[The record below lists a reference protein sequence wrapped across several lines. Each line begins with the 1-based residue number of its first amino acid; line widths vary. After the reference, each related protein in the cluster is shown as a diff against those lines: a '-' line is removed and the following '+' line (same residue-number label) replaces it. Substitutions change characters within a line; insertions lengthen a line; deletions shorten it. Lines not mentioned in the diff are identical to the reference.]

1 MKPPRSLPACLA
13 LALAATSGL
22 RAEEASPEIAALAEA
37 AADFVTAYNAKD
49 ATALTA
55 LFTEDAELSDLRA
68 TDLTTGR
75 AGIRARYEEIFAA
88 PDAPR
93 IAVEVDSVR
102 LVAPGLAIEDGTA
115 HYTPPGDEAPPRS
128 IPYCAVLQKSPD
140 GAWRIASSR
149 DLGDAT
155 EAPGRLAALAEA
167 LKGDW
172 TCQQDGMRL
181 DLAFGWDGSGK
192 FVVGDM
198 LVTTADAKPLSTSIR
213 IGWDGARE
221 TINWWTF
228 DDGGG
233 FAKGEWTPVD
243 DGWLIRSEGS
253 TADGEALS
261 LTQSL
266 VFAGKDAFTWTAR
279 DRLADGEKLPDVEL
293 RVVRQ
298 APEPAIE

>member
-1 MKPPRSLPACLA
+1 MKSPRSLPALLA
-13 LALAATSGL
+13 LALGATSGL
-22 RAEEASPEIAALAEA
+22 RAEEPSPEMAALAEA
-37 AADFVTAYNAKD
+37 AADFVTAYNQKD
-49 ATALTA
+49 APALAA
-55 LFTEDAELSDLRA
+55 LFTEDAELADLRA
-68 TDLTTGR
+68 RDLSSGR
-75 AGIRARYEEIFAA
+75 AAIQARYEEIFAA

-102 LVAPGLAIEDGTA
+102 LVGPGLAIEDGTA

-128 IPYCAVLQKSPD
+128 IPYCAVLQKDPA
-140 GAWRIASSR
+140 GQWRIASSR

-155 EAPGRLAALAEA
+155 DAAGRLADLAEA

-172 TCQQDGMRL
+172 TCQKDGMRL
-181 DLAFGWDGSGK
+181 DLAFGWDESGK
-192 FVVGDM
+192 FIVGDM

-213 IGWDGARE
+213 IGWDGARKAVS
-221 TINWWTF
+221 WWTF

-243 DGWLIRSEGS
+243 GGWLIRSEGS
-253 TADGEALS
+253 TADGETLS
-261 LTQSL
+261 MTQSL
-266 VFAGKDAFTWTAR
+266 TFDGKDAFHWNAR

>member
-1 MKPPRSLPACLA
+1 MKSPRSLPALLA
-13 LALAATSGL
+13 LALGATSGL
-22 RAEEASPEIAALAEA
+22 RAEEPSPEIAALAEA
-37 AADFVTAYNAKD
+37 AADFVTAYNQKD
-49 ATALTA
+49 APALAA
-55 LFTEDAELSDLRA
+55 LFTEDAELADLRA
-68 TDLTTGR
+68 RDLSSGR
-75 AGIRARYEEIFAA
+75 AAIQARYEEIFAA

-102 LVAPGLAIEDGTA
+102 LVGPGLAIEDGTA

-128 IPYCAVLQKSPD
+128 IPYCAVLQKDPA
-140 GAWRIASSR
+140 GQWRIASSR

-155 EAPGRLAALAEA
+155 DAAGRLADLAEA

-172 TCQQDGMRL
+172 TCQKDGMRL
-181 DLAFGWDGSGK
+181 DLAFGWDSSGK
-192 FVVGDM
+192 FIVGDM

-213 IGWDGARE
+213 IGWDGARKAVS
-221 TINWWTF
+221 WWTF

-243 DGWLIRSEGS
+243 GGWLIRSEGS
-253 TADGEALS
+253 TADGETLS
-261 LTQSL
+261 MTQSL
-266 VFAGKDAFTWTAR
+266 TFDGKDAFHWNAR